1 MPLYEITEDGL
12 KDRPSTAF
20 AALGLRE
27 RQDLQRLLRD
37 DIRVL
42 DGDLLVIAEEFGEW
56 EDARRR
62 VDLLAIDRDGQ
73 LVVIELKRT
82 EDGGHMELQ
91 ALRYAAMVSAMGFE
105 DVVSTYRRHLAA
117 VGADDPDLARS
128 RLLEWLEAQDDSDE
142 PPVIASQVRILLVS
156 QDFGRE
162 LTTAVIWLNDQ
173 YGLDIRCVRM
183 TPYAVGERVLLD
195 VRQVIPLPEAG
206 DYQVRL
212 RRKEQQKERV
222 LRSGRDFTRY
232 HIVVDGVE
240 QASTNKRRS
249 VLGMVR
255 ELVNKGVPLA
265 EIAPVLGER
274 HIAVVVGLPGSSDEV
289 ADALGQAGR
298 DASRF
303 FVEDAFA
310 GEAETY
316 VLSKM
321 WGRGTEDMLKGL
333 AAAFPHSGVG
343 FREAED

>member
-1 MPLYEITEDGL
+1 VPLYEITESGL
-12 KDRPSTAF
+12 EARPSSAF
-20 AALGLRE
+20 ALLGLRE

-42 DGDLLVIAEEFGEW
+42 DADLLVIAEEFGEW

-105 DVVSTYRRHLAA
+105 DVEATYRRHLAA
-117 VGADDPDLARS
+117 TGAQDPDAARGA
-128 RLLEWLEAQDDSDE
+128 LLEWLDAQDDADE

-222 LRSGRDFTRY
+222 LRGGRDFTRY
-232 HIVVDGVE
+232 HIAVDGTE
-240 QASTNKRRS
+240 QPSTNKRRS

-255 ELVNKGVPLA
+255 ELDRKGVA
-265 EIAPVLGER
+265 FSEIAAVLGER
-274 HIAVVVGLPGSSDEV
+274 HIVAVP
-289 ADALGQAGR
+289 ADARRPEEVTEALRAVGR

-303 FVEDAFA
+303 LVEDAFQYDSA
-310 GEAETY
+310 AY
-316 VLSKM
+316 VL
-321 WGRGTEDMLKGL
+321 
-333 AAAFPHSGVG
+333 
-343 FREAED
+343 